1 MIVKIIKDQ
10 AVKVM
15 VNKNNNNKTSINQY
29 KIKIR
34 KIKNNKFKKNKYL
47 ILRRSIK
54 QKMYK
59 KCKMMNKNKR
69 QRFKNNY

>member
-1 MIVKIIKDQ
+1 MPINNNLYDKMMVKIIKDQ

-54 QKMYK
+54 
-59 KCKMMNKNKR
+59 
-69 QRFKNNY
+69 

>member
-1 MIVKIIKDQ
+1 MMVKIIKDQ

-15 VNKNNNNKTSINQY
+15 VNKNNNNKTLINQY

-54 QKMYK
+54 
-59 KCKMMNKNKR
+59 
-69 QRFKNNY
+69 